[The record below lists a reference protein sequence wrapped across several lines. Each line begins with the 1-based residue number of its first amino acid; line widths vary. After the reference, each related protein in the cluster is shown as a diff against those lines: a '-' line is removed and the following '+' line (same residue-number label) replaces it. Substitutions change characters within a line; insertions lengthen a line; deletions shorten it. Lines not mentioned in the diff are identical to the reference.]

1 MRKSTYNC
9 YTMTHE
15 TPVGSDVKTSV
26 PLLKHLIKNDSMHAS
41 LSFPTCQCGRGCFFL
56 FLPDIIF
63 GVWISTKPFLVRVSL
78 KSWHTPDC
86 RRNTAWLVVV
96 FSGGYTKINTIKTV
110 AVIHLRYYTTMT
122 NVWKQDCQFLQG
134 PPVYVKGVTII
145 CWQRQRVQIL
155 EEPQK
160 LRNTFIY
167 CFFLNCVSVFRLSI

>member
-1 MRKSTYNC
+1 MIQC
-9 YTMTHE
+9 ML
-15 TPVGSDVKTSV
+15 VSV
-26 PLLKHLIKNDSMHAS
+26 
-41 LSFPTCQCGRGCFFL
+41 FPRVNVAEGVFFL